1 METEKTYQK
10 IGKDVIYNKALGAL
24 LGVAYGDS
32 YGMPTSLWNPG
43 MIKKNFP
50 EGINELLPAPKGH
63 VIHNGMVAGQI
74 TDDTQQTLL
83 LADQFIEEGKFTK
96 EGTAKRLLEWA
107 RKLNAF
113 ETLILGPSSLRALK
127 MIDEGADIESTGKM
141 GDTNGAAMK
150 ITPVGIVN
158 PGDYD
163 AVVRD
168 VAEVCTPTHNTNIA
182 IAGSSAIA
190 CAVSAG
196 MAGKDIDGI
205 TEAFFYGAE
214 KGMNL
219 GNQWYGASVIK
230 KGEWALNLIK
240 SGKKEEE
247 IWQDLYDYIGAG
259 VAMPESAATALALVV
274 MYNGNPL
281 NTAYA
286 AANMGGDCD
295 TIGAIAGGIAG
306 AYSGSGIFPENIVN
320 QLSAVNK
327 VDFKNYA
334 FRITEKMFNHKRE

>member
-1 METEKTYQK
+1 MITEKTNSK
-10 IGKDVIYNKALGAL
+10 MDEDVIYNKTLGAL

-32 YGMPTSLWNPG
+32 FGMPTSLWNPE

-63 VIHNGMVAGQI
+63 VIHDGMKAGQV

-96 EGTAKRLLEWA
+96 EGTAKRLLQWA
-107 RKLNAF
+107 KNLNAF
-113 ETLILGPSSLRALK
+113 ENLILGPSTLKALK

-168 VAEVCTPTHNTNIA
+168 VVEVCTPTHNTNIA
-182 IAGSSAIA
+182 ISGSSAIA

-196 MAGKDIDGI
+196 MSGKDINGI
-205 TEAFFYGAE
+205 IEAFFYGAE
-214 KGMNL
+214 KGMKL
-219 GNQWYGASVIK
+219 GNQWYGASVTK
-230 KGEWALNLIK
+230 KAEWALKLIK
-240 SGKKEEE
+240 SGKEEKE

-274 MYNGNPL
+274 MYHGHPL
-281 NTAYA
+281 KTAHA

-306 AYSGSGIFPENIVN
+306 AYSGSEIFPENIVY
-320 QLSAVNK
+320 QLCNVNN

-334 FRITEKMFNHKRE
+334 IRITEKMFNHK